1 MKKETTKVEINI
13 YDADGEMC
21 EGIGGHMD
29 FDDVKEQ
36 MIIALR
42 NDGIP
47 VVRAVGKN
55 KTNEAHK
62 PECAVPSWEQPMTI
76 SIDWHGVHFV
86 ATGKYDDVM
95 DAQAEFMQA
104 MREHPTHVQKY

>member
-21 EGIGGHMD
+21 EGIGGPMD

-76 SIDWHGVHFV
+76 RLPGRILACSRSSS
-86 ATGKYDDVM
+86 ATVWACLVISSYMICPPFPG
-95 DAQAEFMQA
+95 
-104 MREHPTHVQKY
+104 H